1 MRSTLANHI
10 KLALEGILNHHVGAA
25 TDKDLTNDGFG
36 GPHRRAHFHRLIH
49 GHVAPA
55 EHHLAF
61 LFDHA
66 FELLLAGLAGGGL
79 PRQKDHANAIVAGR
93 REFDSERC
101 HFFTIKR
108 IRNLNQ
114 NARTVTAQGI
124 GTDGA
129 AMIKIVKDEQSIFND
144 LVRYMSLDIGH
155 KADTAGVVLGIR
167 TIQAFCGSLLPH
179 GLRTSHGVLPF
190 VRVFLFRHWKAFFR
204 PRGRLRIVVLSGFPG
219 QVFLLYRR

>member
-1 MRSTLANHI
+1 MTGS
-10 KLALEGILNHHVGAA
+10 
-25 TDKDLTNDGFG
+25 
-36 GPHRRAHFHRLIH
+36 HRRAHFHRLIH

-66 FELLLAGLAGGGL
+66 FELLLAGLAGGGF
-79 PRQKDHANAIVAGR
+79 PRQKDHADAIVAGR
-93 REFDSERC
+93 WEFDSERC

-129 AMIKIVKDEQSIFND
+129 AMIKVVKDEQSIFND

-190 VRVFLFRHWKAFFR
+190 VRVLHRHWKALFR

>member
-1 MRSTLANHI
+1 M
-10 KLALEGILNHHVGAA
+10 
-25 TDKDLTNDGFG
+25 
-36 GPHRRAHFHRLIH
+36 
-49 GHVAPA
+49 
-55 EHHLAF
+55 
-61 LFDHA
+61 
-66 FELLLAGLAGGGL
+66 AGGGF
-79 PRQKDHANAIVAGR
+79 PRQKDHADAIVAGR
-93 REFDSERC
+93 RKFDSEHC

-167 TIQAFCGSLLPH
+167 TIQAF
-179 GLRTSHGVLPF
+179 
-190 VRVFLFRHWKAFFR
+190 
-204 PRGRLRIVVLSGFPG
+204 
-219 QVFLLYRR
+219 

>member
-1 MRSTLANHI
+1 MTGSEA
-10 KLALEGILNHHVGAA
+10 
-25 TDKDLTNDGFG
+25 
-36 GPHRRAHFHRLIH
+36 H

-79 PRQKDHANAIVAGR
+79 PRQKDHADAIVAGR
-93 REFDSERC
+93 REFDTERC
-101 HFFTIKR
+101 HFLTIKR

-190 VRVFLFRHWKAFFR
+190 VRVFCSGTGKLFFSAPRKAPNRCF
-204 PRGRLRIVVLSGFPG
+204 IWLSGPS
-219 QVFLLYRR
+219 FLTVSKIKNAAIKELVA